1 MLWIVLYLFL
11 NIWERIVMPKL
22 ITLNMLGEII
32 TELMTTNYFS
42 VTISAFQ
49 LKGSYCISRISQFQ
63 IAISSWWVRC
73 LEVVGLT
80 TSTTSVVLC
89 GWNVLKANLIFQVL
103 PSHIVRGWMKVDSSI
118 CLLSSSFT
126 LASFNSSSLELY
138 LLGQRG
144 MKLLAWGPGTRPSLS
159 FPSLSFLR
167 HGLPACMNLQTPYH
181 ISIATYVFEISSLI
195 LIDNLQLVP

>member
-1 MLWIVLYLFL
+1 MNKSYSVFLSLPVKIVKYYVLFSHNQNYKLLIWHFCSELFWIWSWIV
-11 NIWERIVMPKL
+11 WERIVMPKW

-49 LKGSYCISRISQFQ
+49 LKGSFCISRISQFQ

-73 LEVVGLT
+73 LEVGGLT
-80 TSTTSVVLC
+80 TSMTSVVLC
-89 GWNVLKANLIFQVL
+89 GWNVLQANWIFQVL
-103 PSHIVRGWMKVDSSI
+103 PSHIVRGWMQVDSSI

-126 LASFNSSSLELY
+126 LASFNSSLELS

-159 FPSLSFLR
+159 FLSLSLF
-167 HGLPACMNLQTPYH
+167 
-181 ISIATYVFEISSLI
+181 
-195 LIDNLQLVP
+195 